1 MERRRTMK
9 KQKVVGIM
17 LVMFMVLAAGTATLA
32 HMYGMG
38 PGPGPLRALM
48 ELDLSDAQKAQIAA
62 IMAASKAERK
72 TAKQKHKEV
81 RDILAPVLKAEAF
94 NEESVR
100 AAFRQASA
108 LMEDI
113 MVIRVRIGNQIRAV
127 LTDEQRQLM
136 EEQREKGIAG
146 MKKHAG
152 FRETLLNTW
161 LQTTSE

>member
-1 MERRRTMK
+1 MK

-32 HMYGMG
+32 HMYGM
-38 PGPGPLRALM
+38 GPGPLRALM